1 MTCLLSA
8 VTITGVLIYQD
19 NERNGPI
26 KDAVRVQERKNAST
40 EPSLTPQQLQRLAEY
55 EMQKQ
60 LQQEYAAVQVVDE
73 SQRIQGEAVP
83 LNAAPPR
90 ADKS

>member
-1 MTCLLSA
+1 L
-8 VTITGVLIYQD
+8 V
-19 NERNGPI
+19 
-26 KDAVRVQERKNAST
+26 

-60 LQQEYAAVQVVDE
+60 LQQEYTAVQVVDE

-83 LNAAPPR
+83 LNAGAPD
-90 ADKS
+90 ANKS